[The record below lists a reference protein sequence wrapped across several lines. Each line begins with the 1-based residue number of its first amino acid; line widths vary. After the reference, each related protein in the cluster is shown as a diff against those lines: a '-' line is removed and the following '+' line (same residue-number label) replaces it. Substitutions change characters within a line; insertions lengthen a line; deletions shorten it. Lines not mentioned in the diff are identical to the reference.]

1 MPSESINY
9 DRAADFYDA
18 TRAYPKGIAEEIAA
32 FIAKK
37 AFFKPDTNML
47 EIGIGTGRIALPM
60 SAHVGSLIGVDISS
74 RMMAKLREKQT
85 SEPIQLAQANAEH
98 LPFAARTF
106 KNVFM
111 SHVLHLV
118 SNPQQVLSEV
128 ARVLQRPGQFIHIRG
143 INEHPPA
150 IEALMAEWN
159 KHRKSSAKSP
169 HERIA
174 ADDLITADAWLKLEE
189 HRFIYPDTEN
199 PARFIETIQNR
210 WWSHTWEMSEP
221 EIEIASLALKRV
233 ATEQFGENYD
243 VDVDT
248 TAGVV
253 VQIYVPKR

>member
-18 TRAYPKGIAEEIAA
+18 TRAYPEGIAEEIAA

-37 AFFKPDTNML
+37 AFLKADTNML

-60 SAHVGSLIGVDISS
+60 SAHVSSLIGVDISS

-85 SEPIQLAQANAEH
+85 SEPIQLAQANAEY
-98 LPFAARTF
+98 LPFAAQSF
-106 KNVFM
+106 KNVFI

-128 ARVLQRPGQFIHIRG
+128 ARVLQRSGQLIHIRG

-150 IEALMAEWN
+150 MEALMNEWR
-159 KHRKSSAKSP
+159 KHRKSGEKSP
-169 HERIA
+169 FERMATDELIA
-174 ADDLITADAWLKLEE
+174 PNDWFKMEE

-199 PARFIETIQNR
+199 PARFLETIQNR
-210 WWSHTWEMSEP
+210 WWSNTWELSEP
-221 EIEIASLALKRV
+221 EIEIATIALKRI
-233 ATEQFGENYD
+233 AIEQFGENYD
-243 VDVDT
+243 VDVET

-253 VQIYVPKR
+253 VQIFVPKR